1 MEDALKY
8 SLIPLASVLVLS
20 SCSWYKDVQRS
31 LVEDDEKKMKR
42 SEQPVPRAQYD
53 QLLVKYE
60 ELSKKYEQLKE
71 RPKTSQGS
79 LVDELQNSQSENF
92 AQPSSNVETETVNLF
107 PAAASETQ
115 AQAQAPASIEVPADI
130 ESQLSLYR
138 RGLALKASNPG
149 EATKIFQQLENQAI
163 SPVKSRSKFQ
173 IGEMLLGRGQ
183 YDLALQIFED
193 IINKNAESGIVLDA
207 LKYAVV
213 ASEKLGATA
222 KRDQYASM
230 LNDVFGSKGQ
240 GM

>member
-1 MEDALKY
+1 MKY
-8 SLIPLASVLVLS
+8 TLIPLASLLLLS
-20 SCSWYKDVQRS
+20 SCSWYKDLERS
-31 LVEDDEKKMKR
+31 LVEDDEKQMKSSQR
-42 SEQPVPRAQYD
+42 PVSRAQYD

-71 RPKTSQGS
+71 QPKNSQGN
-79 LVDELQNSQSENF
+79 LVDELQKTQSENF

-107 PAAASETQ
+107 PAAGDSQ
-115 AQAQAPASIEVPADI
+115 SQAPSTIEVPSDI

-163 SPVKSRSKFQ
+163 SPVKSRAKFQ

-183 YDLALQIFED
+183 YDLALQVFED

-230 LNDVFGSKGQ
+230 LNDVFGSQGQ

>member
-1 MEDALKY
+1 MKY
-8 SLIPLASVLVLS
+8 SLIPLASLLFLT
-20 SCSWYKDVQRS
+20 SCAWYKDLERS
-31 LVEDDEKKMKR
+31 LVEDDEKQMKR
-42 SEQPVPRAQYD
+42 SARPVSREQYD

-71 RPKTSQGS
+71 QPKNSQGN
-79 LVDELQNSQSENF
+79 LVDELQKTQSENF
-92 AQPSSNVETETVNLF
+92 AQTSPNVETETVNLF
-107 PAAASETQ
+107 PGGAAADSQNAGGT
-115 AQAQAPASIEVPADI
+115 IEVPSDI

-163 SPVKSRSKFQ
+163 APVKSRAKFQ

-230 LNDVFGSKGQ
+230 LNDVFGTQGQ